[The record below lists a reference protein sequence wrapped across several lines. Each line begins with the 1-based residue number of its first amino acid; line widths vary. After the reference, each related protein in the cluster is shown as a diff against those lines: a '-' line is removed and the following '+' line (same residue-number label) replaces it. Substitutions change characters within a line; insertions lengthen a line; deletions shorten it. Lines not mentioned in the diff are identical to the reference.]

1 VTDDTTVIARLVRTV
16 VRRKLVVLALTVLVL
31 AGSIALAARMK
42 LVTDLAELL
51 PARDPAVVATRRVQE
66 RLGGVAPLQIAIE
79 SPDRAANLRLAE
91 ALTATLGRE
100 SRALVDRAAH
110 EVHAERQFFARNW
123 WLYVESADLALVRDR
138 LVREVRW
145 RKNPL
150 LVDLEDD
157 AGLDALE
164 ARLTRRVQAADRF
177 PDGTFSSADG
187 QLVVIMV
194 WPAEALFREHAG
206 ERLVTR
212 VKQLIEEQ
220 PVPAGMRI
228 ELAGALYDA
237 ILERR
242 ALESDLAWTSLAC
255 VVLVSLV
262 VALFFGRLRAVP
274 LMALPAFAGVA
285 IAFAVGSL
293 AFGQLNASTAFLG
306 SIILGSGINTA
317 IIQLARYD
325 EERRAGESV
334 AIALE
339 RSVATTIRGTATAA
353 LAAAL
358 AYGSLTLTEFRG
370 FSQFGVIGAVGMVAA
385 WGATIVVLP
394 ALVATLDRERA
405 PTRRLAFGVPFA
417 KLAGRAPTVIGIAG
431 IAITVAAVAIVVPYA
446 RDPFEY
452 DLRRLRSIQ
461 AAERRELGKRI
472 EAIFRTFTPT
482 VVLADRPDQVSE
494 IAATLRER
502 AARTPGVIGDVL
514 TLDDLVPA
522 RQGEKLALVDEIRG
536 LVTEADAPE
545 LAKWKPA
552 EGLVEITA
560 QTLPDTL
567 VRPFRDV
574 RGELAPIVL
583 VYRAEQLSYWNGRDL
598 MRLAEL
604 VGTVELADGSVVHA
618 GGSAVV
624 FAGMIEAIVRDGPTA
639 TLASLAAV
647 ALLVLVLARGLR
659 GALVV
664 LAALL
669 TGVLWL
675 LGAAAL
681 AGVRVNFLNF
691 IALPLTFGI
700 GVDYAVNLLLRHRLD
715 GPGRLLDT
723 LRATGGAVALCSVT
737 TTIGYASLLF
747 ADSQGLR
754 SFGALAILG
763 ELSCMTVALVVMP
776 AWLAR
781 SSRAVRLDPS

>member
-1 VTDDTTVIARLVRTV
+1 MITRLVRAV
-16 VRRKLVVLALTVLVL
+16 VRRRFVVLVATVLVV
-31 AGSIALAARMK
+31 AGSVALAARMK

-51 PARDPAVVATRRVQE
+51 PARDPAVVATKRVQE
-66 RLGGVAPLQIAIE
+66 RLGGVAPLQIAIA
-79 SPDRAANLRLAE
+79 SSDRAANLQVAQSLTE
-91 ALTATLGRE
+91 ALGRE
-100 SRALVDRAAH
+100 PRQLIDRAAY
-110 EVHAERQFFARNW
+110 EVHAERQFFERNW
-123 WLYVESADLALVRDR
+123 WLYVEPADLALVRDR
-138 LVREVRW
+138 LLREVRW

-150 LVDLEDD
+150 LVDIESEGP
-157 AGLDALE
+157 GLDELE
-164 ARLTRRVQAADRF
+164 ARLRRRAAAADRF

-194 WPAEALFREHAG
+194 WPSEVLFREHAG
-206 ERLVTR
+206 ERLVAR
-212 VKQLIEEQ
+212 VRQLVAEQ
-220 PVPAGMRI
+220 QAPAGMKI

-255 VVLVSLV
+255 IVLVSLV

-274 LMALPAFAGVA
+274 LMALPALAGVA
-285 IAFAVGSL
+285 VAFAVGSL

-325 EERRAGESV
+325 EERRAGEPV
-334 AIALE
+334 ALALE
-339 RSVATTIRGTATAA
+339 RSVATTIRGTATAS

-385 WGATIVVLP
+385 WAATIVVLP
-394 ALVATLDRERA
+394 ALIATLDRETVPR
-405 PTRRLAFGVPFA
+405 RRLAFGVPFA
-417 KLAGRAPTVIGIAG
+417 KLAGRAPR
-431 IAITVAAVAIVVPYA
+431 AVAIAGLAITIAAIAVVVPYA

-482 VVLADRPDQVSE
+482 VLLADRPEQVAA
-494 IAATLRER
+494 IAATLRAR
-502 AARTPGVIGDVL
+502 AARTPGVIGDVV
-514 TLDDLVPA
+514 TLASVLPGSEPEQRA
-522 RQGEKLALVDEIRG
+522 KLAVIDEIRT
-536 LVTEADAPE
+536 LVTEADTPE
-545 LAKWKPA
+545 LARWKPPD
-552 EGLVEITA
+552 GLAPITVETV
-560 QTLPDTL
+560 PDTL

-598 MRLAEL
+598 VRLAAL
-604 VGTVELADGSVVHA
+604 AGTVELADGTVVHA

-624 FAGMIEAIVRDGPTA
+624 FAGMIAAIVRDGPTA
-639 TLASLAAV
+639 TLASFLAV
-647 ALLVLVLARGLR
+647 ALLVLVLARGVR
-659 GALVV
+659 GALLV
-664 LAALL
+664 LAALV

-675 LGAAAL
+675 MGAAAL

-700 GVDYAVNLLLRHRLD
+700 GVDYAVNLYLRHRLD
-715 GPGRLLDT
+715 GPGRLLET

-763 ELSCMTVALVVMP
+763 ELSCMTVALVIMP
-776 AWLAR
+776 AWLSR
-781 SSRAVRLDPS
+781 SSRAV

>member
-1 VTDDTTVIARLVRTV
+1 MITRLIRAV
-16 VRRKLVVLALTVLVL
+16 VRWRLVVLAATVLVV
-31 AGSIALAARMK
+31 AGSVALAARMK

-51 PARDPAVVATRRVQE
+51 PARDPAVVATKRVQE

-79 SPDRAANLRLAE
+79 SPDRAANLRVAE
-91 ALTATLGRE
+91 ALTATLARE
-100 SRALVDRAAH
+100 PHWLIDRAAH
-110 EVHAERQFFARNW
+110 EVRAERQFFERNW
-123 WLYVESADLALVRDR
+123 WLYVEPADLALGRDR
-138 LVREVRW
+138 LLREVRW

-150 LVDLEDD
+150 LVDIEGD
-157 AGLDALE
+157 AGGLDELE
-164 ARLTRRVQAADRF
+164 ARLRQRVRAADRF

-187 QLVVIMV
+187 GLVVIMV
-194 WPAEALFREHAG
+194 WPAEALFREYAG
-206 ERLVTR
+206 EFLIAR
-212 VKQLIEEQ
+212 VKALIADQ
-220 PVPAGMRI
+220 QVPEGMRI
-228 ELAGALYDA
+228 DLAGALYDA
-237 ILERR
+237 TLERR
-242 ALESDLAWTSLAC
+242 ALESDLAWTSIAC
-255 VVLVSLV
+255 IVLVSLV

-274 LMALPAFAGVA
+274 LMALPALAGVA
-285 IAFAVGSL
+285 VAFAVGSL

-385 WGATIVVLP
+385 WAATIVVLP
-394 ALVATLDRERA
+394 PLIATLDRERVS
-405 PTRRLAFGVPFA
+405 TRRLSFGVPFA
-417 KLAGRAPTVIGIAG
+417 KLAGRAPHAVAIAG
-431 IAITVAAVAIVVPYA
+431 IAITIAAIAVVVPYA

-482 VVLADRPDQVSE
+482 VVLADRPEQVPA

-502 AARTPGVIGDVL
+502 AARTPGVIGDVI
-514 TLDDLVPA
+514 TLDSLLPGTEQQQRA
-522 RQGEKLALVDEIRG
+522 KLAVIDEIRT
-536 LVTEADAPE
+536 LVIEADTPE
-545 LAKWKPA
+545 LAKWRPPDI
-552 EGLVEITA
+552 LTPITV

-598 MRLAEL
+598 MRLAAL
-604 VGTVELADGSVVHA
+604 VGTVELPDGTVVHA

-639 TLASLAAV
+639 TLASFIAV
-647 ALLVLVLARGLR
+647 ALLVLARGIR
-659 GALVV
+659 GALLV

-700 GVDYAVNLLLRHRLD
+700 GVDYAVNLYLRYQLD
-715 GPGRLLDT
+715 GQGRLLET

-737 TTIGYASLLF
+737 TTIGYAS
-747 ADSQGLR
+747 R
-754 SFGALAILG
+754 LG
-763 ELSCMTVALVVMP
+763 ELSCMTVALVIMP

-781 SSRAVRLDPS
+781 STRAV